1 MLLRKCGKIFLK
13 YILKAIFKKKFLR
26 SIEILIF
33 FLKNHLY
40 SEKLIWIIL
49 KKPKIIIENS

>member
-1 MLLRKCGKIFLK
+1 MLLRKCGKISLKIYKKQFLRK
-13 YILKAIFKKKFLR
+13 SFYR

-40 SEKLIWIIL
+40 SEKLLFLIL
-49 KKPKIIIENS
+49 KTENNY